1 MPLTKT
7 LAAVLNRCVK
17 MADVVLGADSTARHE
32 TTDAILYV
40 NDSYRAM
47 QTFLVTRGF
56 DYFLTET
63 ALAALPVARADTN
76 EQYSLIDWPATAVSL
91 KRIDVYS
98 DGEWHELDKRDWTT
112 LRSEYRSGASSGAR
126 RPLVYAPK
134 SHGSVATTVFT
145 NGKIAL
151 APFSSNGTYKVSY
164 LPEWTDI
171 SSSNTTYLMLFPDE
185 LCCQWLIWDFVAKIS
200 IRDRDKL
207 GKHDDSVIE
216 RGRIEALIGHHVPSV
231 VGTGPISVQRS
242 PNYNR

>member
-1 MPLTKT
+1 MPLTRT

-40 NDSYRAM
+40 NDSYRAL

-56 DYFLTET
+56 DYFVVET
-63 ALAALPVARADTN
+63 ALANLPSSRADTN
-76 EQYSLIDWPATAVSL
+76 EQYSLIDWPTGAVSL
-91 KRIDVYS
+91 KRIDVYA
-98 DGEWHELDKRDWTT
+98 DNEWTELDKRDWTT
-112 LRSEYRSGASSGAR
+112 LRSEYRASSSSGHR

-134 SHGSVATTVFT
+134 SHGTVATTVQT
-145 NGKIAL
+145 AGKIAL
-151 APFSSNGTYKVSY
+151 APFSSNGQYKISY
-164 LPEWTDI
+164 LPEWVDI
-171 SSSNTTYLMLFPDE
+171 APANTTYLMLFPDE

-207 GKHDDSVIE
+207 GKHDDSVVE

-231 VGTGPISVQRS
+231 AGTGSLSVQRS
-242 PNYNR
+242 PSYNR

>member
-1 MPLTKT
+1 MPLTRA
-7 LAAVLNRCVK
+7 LSAVLNRCVK
-17 MADVVLGADSTARHE
+17 MADIVLGADTSARHE

-40 NDSYRAM
+40 NDSYRAL

-56 DYFLTET
+56 DYFLVET
-63 ALAALPVARADTN
+63 SLANLPSSRADTN
-76 EQYSLIDWPATAVSL
+76 EQYSLVDWPTGAVSL

-98 DGEWHELDKRDWTT
+98 DGEWSELDKRDWTT
-112 LRSEYRSGASSGAR
+112 LRSEYRAGNSSGHR

-134 SHGSVATTVFT
+134 SHGTVATTVLT
-145 NGKIAL
+145 AGKIAL
-151 APFSSNGTYKVSY
+151 APFSGNGQYKISY

-171 SSSNTTYLMLFPDE
+171 TNTSYLYLFPDE

-207 GKHDDSVIE
+207 GKHDDSVVE

-231 VGTGPISVQRS
+231 VGTGSTSVQRS
-242 PNYNR
+242 PSYNR